1 MITTFGTTMFE
12 IMYNDQLTSSYT
24 ATITLNLISIID
36 PIANALSV
44 VVIPLFNRKTSLL
57 LGFTLAGLM
66 NLAIGLSDVLEFKI
80 GIIVFTMGLTLFVGI
95 A

>member
-1 MITTFGTTMFE
+1 MITTFGTTIFE
-12 IMYNDQLTSSYT
+12 IMYNDQQNSSYT

-44 VVIPLFNRKTSLL
+44 VIIPLFNRKTSLL
-57 LGFTLAGLM
+57 LGFVLAGLM
-66 NLAIGLSDVLEFKI
+66 NLAIGASDVFEFKI
-80 GIIVFTMGLTLFVGI
+80 GIIIFMMGLTLFVGI

>member
-1 MITTFGTTMFE
+1 MITTFGTTIFE
-12 IMYNDQLTSSYT
+12 IMYNDQVSSNYT

-44 VVIPLFNRKTSLL
+44 IIIPLLNRKTSLL
-57 LGFTLAGLM
+57 LGFVSAGLM

-80 GIIVFTMGLTLFVGI
+80 GIIIFMMGLTLVVGI

>member
-1 MITTFGTTMFE
+1 MFK
-12 IMYNDQLTSSYT
+12 IMYADQVNSSYT
-24 ATITLNLISIID
+24 ASITLNLISIID

-57 LGFTLAGLM
+57 LGFVLAGLM
-66 NLAIGLSDVLEFKI
+66 NLAIGTSDLFEFKI
-80 GIIVFTMGLTLFVGI
+80 GIIIFAMGLTLFVGI

>member
-1 MITTFGTTMFE
+1 MITTFGTTIFE
-12 IMYNDQLTSSYT
+12 LMYNDQVSSNYT

-44 VVIPLFNRKTSLL
+44 IIIPLFNRKTSLL
-57 LGFTLAGLM
+57 LGFVTAGLM
-66 NLAIGLSDVLEFKI
+66 NLAIGLSDVFEFKI
-80 GIIVFTMGLTLFVGI
+80 GIIIFMMGLTLVVGI

>member
-57 LGFTLAGLM
+57 LGFALAGLM

>member
-1 MITTFGTTMFE
+1 MITTFGTTIFE
-12 IMYNDQLTSSYT
+12 LMYNDQVSSNYT

-44 VVIPLFNRKTSLL
+44 VIIPLFNRKTSLL
-57 LGFTLAGLM
+57 LGFVLAGLM
-66 NLAIGLSDVLEFKI
+66 NLAIGASDVFEFKI
-80 GIIVFTMGLTLFVGI
+80 GIIIFMMGLTLFVGI

>member
-1 MITTFGTTMFE
+1 
-12 IMYNDQLTSSYT
+12 MYNDQVNSSYT

-36 PIANALSV
+36 PIANAFSV

-57 LGFTLAGLM
+57 LGFVLAGLM
-66 NLAIGLSDVLEFKI
+66 NLAIGTSDLFEFKI
-80 GIIVFTMGLTLFVGI
+80 GIIIFAMGLTLFVGI